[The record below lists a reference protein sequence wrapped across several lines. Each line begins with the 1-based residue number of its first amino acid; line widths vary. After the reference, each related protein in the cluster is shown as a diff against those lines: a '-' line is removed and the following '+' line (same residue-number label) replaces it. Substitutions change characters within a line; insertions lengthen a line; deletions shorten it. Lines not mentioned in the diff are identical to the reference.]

1 MSQKSLA
8 RWIKGILLGFAA
20 FGLIFCLCVIYFGV
34 IPLFGRDI
42 FFEDKGYMFT
52 PWMIFLLI
60 TATPCYI
67 FLVMGWKIAVNI
79 ENDRSFSVENAT
91 YLKKMA
97 YLALGDTIFFAVGNI
112 VFLFLNLSH
121 PAMLLGSLVIDF
133 LGVSVSV
140 GCAALSH
147 LVQKATEIQT
157 ENELTI

>member
-1 MSQKSLA
+1 MSQKNLA
-8 RWIKGILLGFAA
+8 GWIKGILLGFAA
-20 FGLIFCLCVIYFGV
+20 FGIIFCVCAVYFGI

-42 FFEDKGYMFT
+42 IYDEACMFT
-52 PWMIFLLI
+52 PWMVFLLI
-60 TATPCYI
+60 TAVPCYI

-79 ENDRSFSVENAT
+79 ENDRSFSTENAS

-97 YLALGDTIFFAVGNI
+97 YLALGDTIFFFLGNI
-112 VFLFLNLSH
+112 VLLFLGMSH
-121 PAMLLGSLVIDF
+121 PGMLLGSLVIDF

-147 LVQKATEIQT
+147 LVQKASEIQA

>member
-8 RWIKGILLGFAA
+8 RWIKGILLGFAT
-20 FGLIFCLCVIYFGV
+20 FGIIFCICAVYFGV
-34 IPLFGRDI
+34 IPLFGRDV
-42 FFEDKGYMFT
+42 FYDDKAHLFM
-52 PWMIFLLI
+52 PWMFFLLI
-60 TATPCYI
+60 TAIPCYI

-79 ENDRSFSVENAT
+79 ENDRSFSAENAA

-97 YLALGDTIFFAVGNI
+97 YLTLGDTIFFALGNI

-121 PAMLLGSLVIDF
+121 PAMLLASLVIDF
-133 LGVSVSV
+133 LGVSISV

-147 LVQKATEIQT
+147 LVQKATEIQA

>member
-1 MSQKSLA
+1 
-8 RWIKGILLGFAA
+8 
-20 FGLIFCLCVIYFGV
+20 
-34 IPLFGRDI
+34 
-42 FFEDKGYMFT
+42 MFT

-67 FLVMGWKIAVNI
+67 FLVMGWKIAANI
-79 ENDRSFSVENAT
+79 ENDRSFSSENAT
-91 YLKKMA
+91 YLQKMA
-97 YLALGDTIFFAVGNI
+97 YLALGDTIFFALGNI

-133 LGVSVSV
+133 LGVSISV

-147 LVQKATEIQT
+147 LVQKASEIQA

>member
-1 MSQKSLA
+1 LA
-8 RWIKGILLGFAA
+8 RWIKGILLGFAT
-20 FGLIFCLCVIYFGV
+20 FGIIFCICAIYFGV

-42 FFEDKGYMFT
+42 FYDDKAYVFT
-52 PWMIFLLI
+52 PWMFFLLI

-140 GCAALSH
+140 GYAALSH